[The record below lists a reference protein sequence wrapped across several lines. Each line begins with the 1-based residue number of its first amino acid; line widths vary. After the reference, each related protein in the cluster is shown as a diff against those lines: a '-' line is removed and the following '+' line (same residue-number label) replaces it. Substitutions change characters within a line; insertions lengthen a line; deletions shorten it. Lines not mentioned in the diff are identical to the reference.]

1 MKISLHYIQKQE
13 VSDMKTLDAITG
25 LLVIIGALNWGLV
38 AVARFDLVA
47 AVLGMEFG
55 QVSAI
60 TAVVYAL
67 VGLSGLYQA
76 VTLRALKPAL
86 A

>member
-1 MKISLHYIQKQE
+1 
-13 VSDMKTLDAITG
+13 MKTLDVITG
-25 LLVIIGALNWGLV
+25 VLLIVGALNWGLV
-38 AVARFDLVA
+38 GLAGFDLVA
-47 AVLGMEFG
+47 ALFGLAFG
-55 QVSAI
+55 QVSPI

-86 A
+86 AS